1 MDNCTT
7 HMWLASRAKPLK
19 QLPSVRRPSLV
30 RQVAVQCPTLQE
42 PSPPPRTSL
51 TAFSFTR
58 VRFCQMYFSNSLLK
72 LYFSDMSKFA
82 LMKAWRNAKG
92 LTVLCSSGFPW
103 FFLRQ
108 LSLESA
114 AAAAAGVTIP
124 ASLRPRSIYTPIAA
138 PENGLQQHKT
148 KKLVLSRIFTS

>member
-72 LYFSDMSKFA
+72 QYFSDMSKFA
-82 LMKAWRNAKG
+82 LMKAWRNANCQG
-92 LTVLCSSGFPW
+92 SDCFVLQWLPLVLLETTVIGVCCCCWCYNTGEFTTTVHLHSNCCSREW
-103 FFLRQ
+103 T
-108 LSLESA
+108 A
-114 AAAAAGVTIP
+114 AA
-124 ASLRPRSIYTPIAA
+124 
-138 PENGLQQHKT
+138 
-148 KKLVLSRIFTS
+148 